1 MKRKSKLLLSLI
13 SLCFSV
19 AMLCF
24 GVYSAMSVS
33 FTISGDITYQVDNAF
48 AEITT
53 KVYAQDELM
62 NEAQLRNMVTENRLE
77 DLDFASIDNI
87 LSEPVQNFD
96 TYNSLTNTGSNHIS
110 GVNIDYDKHY
120 SYFVIINIKNLSQ
133 DNFLNVTLENNV
145 TGDEINSYVFQSD
158 NVVDIVL
165 DSNSQNG
172 RNMIFGY
179 SLKDP
184 TIDIDENIDIIVNV
198 VPSLTSS
205 MPTTAQDDKFVY
217 TAIPFS
223 TNYEVALRPD
233 ISRDFTG
240 QTVEIPSK
248 YNNVT
253 VTKIASGVAPFELIA
268 GTKIS
273 SSELGFFNYGIS
285 LYGSAQAFVDL
296 LLQMGVPYQIDMQS
310 FWDIKADTIIIP
322 DSVTTIGTYSF
333 VGSSFNNIS
342 FGKNV
347 KYIDYDAFVHT
358 CWGSSDGQYQVLHL
372 TLPDSI
378 ISIGENAFVLKSYF
392 DVEIGENI
400 QLFYPTS
407 FMMSETIN
415 DKGAVSSGINQTFA
429 IPLDI
434 TVSPNNKFY
443 TSRLNNK
450 ETHFVLEKS
459 DLSTIYSGS
468 LAIGNTIEQNIDT
481 IGENALAGF
490 GFTPNQFV
498 SGLTQQNFPTSFYIP
513 DNTIVQNGAFGTS
526 FNASYFELLSIG
538 NNVSFYGDEGEIRS
552 GGMYIK
558 KLLIIGVAKF
568 KTFTI
573 GDGNDFDEMK
583 IKSVEVTSY
592 SGNEEIIDYLITYVF
607 PLGPTNYSLETVIV
621 PSQEVATL
629 QAKYESLFES
639 SDYDGSTPQFIGY

>member
-184 TIDIDENIDIIVNV
+184 TISIDENIDIIVNV

-205 MPTTAQDDKFVY
+205 MPTTAQDDKFIY

-253 VTKIASGVAPFELIA
+253 VTKIASGVAPLELIS
-268 GTKIS
+268 GMKFSNSELVLFNYIIS
-273 SSELGFFNYGIS
+273 S
-285 LYGSAQAFVDL
+285 YGSAQAFIEL
-296 LLQMGVPYQIDMQS
+296 LLQMGVP
-310 FWDIKADTIIIP
+310 
-322 DSVTTIGTYSF
+322 YSF

-407 FMMSETIN
+407 FMMSEPIN

-498 SGLTQQNFPTSFYIP
+498 GGLTQQNFPTSFYIP

-558 KLLIIGVAKF
+558 KLLISGVAKF